1 MNTSSTPVWLRAGS
15 ILTVAASIFLVVGC
29 GGGSKKEGKLSGKV
43 TYGGE
48 TVGGGNVFLQS
59 AGEHP
64 QSFQS
69 LIKPDGSYE
78 ISGVPAGEYF
88 VGVETESVK
97 GMSGGMYNTGGMKPP
112 PGAKVEPMPQQSENM
127 PKYVAIPPQYK
138 DPKTS
143 GLPKITVQQGSKAAQ
158 NIDLPKKG

>member
-1 MNTSSTPVWLRAGS
+1 MNTSSAPVWLRAG
-15 ILTVAASIFLVVGC
+15 LAATAAASFLLVVGC
-29 GGGSKKEGKLSGKV
+29 GGGSKKEGKLAGKV
-43 TYGGE
+43 TYGGQPL
-48 TVGGGNVFLQS
+48 GGGNIFLQS

-78 ISGVPAGEYF
+78 ISGVPAGEYL

-97 GMSGGMYNTGGMKPP
+97 GMSGGMYDMKGMKPP

-127 PKYVAIPPQYK
+127 PKYVAIPPKYK

-143 GLPKITVQQGSKAAQ
+143 GLPKITVQSGSKAAQ
-158 NIDLPKKG
+158 NIDIPKG